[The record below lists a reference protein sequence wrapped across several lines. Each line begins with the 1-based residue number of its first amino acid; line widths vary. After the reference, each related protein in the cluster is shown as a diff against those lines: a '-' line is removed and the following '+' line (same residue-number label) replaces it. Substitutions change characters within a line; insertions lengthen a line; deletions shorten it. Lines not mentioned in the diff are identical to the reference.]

1 MLRVLAEDA
10 DAALPADDDAV
21 AADFLHGRADF
32 HVFVE

>member
-21 AADFLHGRADF
+21 SADFLDGGSDF
-32 HVFVE
+32 HVFG